1 MLISIVQ
8 PTEKTSFLVFK
19 HQKYTTVQ
27 VEQIAFFYIR
37 NDSTSIMCFDGQ
49 EFALNQALD
58 QIGNTV
64 SQKQFFRVNR
74 QYLVNFKAIKEV
86 EHYFL
91 RKLYIKLL
99 IETPDKLL
107 INKEK
112 SAHFL
117 SWMENR

>member
-1 MLISIVQ
+1 
-8 PTEKTSFLVFK
+8 
-19 HQKYTTVQ
+19 
-27 VEQIAFFYIR
+27 
-37 NDSTSIMCFDGQ
+37 MCFDGQ
-49 EFALNQALD
+49 EFSLNQSLD
-58 QIGNTV
+58 QVTGSV

-74 QYLVNFKAIKEV
+74 QYLINFNAIKEI

-91 RKLYIKLL
+91 RKLYVKLV

-112 SAHFL
+112 STSFL